1 MLKTLNFQQLNQVF
15 NARVLKILEDK
26 IYQKISTKLTLPFG
40 KGEEKQKKK
49 VFLQINN
56 DL

>member
-1 MLKTLNFQQLNQVF
+1 MHNIGWAQHWINGESEKKN
-15 NARVLKILEDK
+15 
-26 IYQKISTKLTLPFG
+26 YQKISTKLTLPFG

-49 VFLQINN
+49 VFPQISN